1 MDKQL
6 DHQLVMDGEQQVG
19 NERKSDNEQKLAWLE
34 EEVKNLRGNQKPL
47 DGPYWS
53 MPVTKDRGPPADLGQ
68 QLPQQD
74 GGPLQDAR
82 DAQPEVRCNV
92 PKTLPELKDVTE
104 PQPALRA
111 GDWLSE
117 LMPLISNVSEGAS
130 AWWTETLQQAHEA
143 FGRWLAA
150 SPLDKMSVQPNRKQ
164 GC

>member
-1 MDKQL
+1 M
-6 DHQLVMDGEQQVG
+6 G
-19 NERKSDNEQKLAWLE
+19 NNKWETNGRVDNEQKLAWLE

-92 PKTLPELKDVTE
+92 PKNTTRV
-104 PQPALRA
+104 
-111 GDWLSE
+111 
-117 LMPLISNVSEGAS
+117 EGCDGTS
-130 AWWTETLQQAHEA
+130 TSIE
-143 FGRWLAA
+143 GRGLA
-150 SPLDKMSVQPNRKQ
+150 
-164 GC
+164 